1 MAVRIMVGDVRE
13 KLAEMADESVHCVVT
28 SPPYWGL
35 RDYQLPPQVW
45 GGDADCEH
53 EWREETRKGISGGT
67 DNPYAEKL
75 KIKGSENYQV
85 VPDSTFAFC
94 RHCNAWRGSLGL
106 EPTPDLY
113 LEHMVA
119 VFREVR
125 RVLRSDGTV
134 WLNMGDS
141 YTSGGRK
148 ERDPGQ
154 SKLHPA
160 FQGDAFADGLRPDTP
175 DGLKPKDLC
184 MMPARLALA
193 LQCDGWWLRS
203 EIVWAKPNPMP
214 ESIRDRPTSAHEKMF
229 LLSKAARYFYDSEA
243 VREPVSESTIARWGD
258 EPTRNLPNGAPTFEH
273 VPGGNTCGVDPGG
286 RNLRNVWNI
295 ATQPYPEAHFAT
307 FPTALVEPCI
317 KAGSSEKG
325 CCPECGAPWVREREK
340 TQTICANSKGSRFDR
355 SKTAARDGGERTQ
368 TGERFETKTTGW
380 SPSCGHTVFEGN
392 EQSMAEW
399 EASEDFPHGAMPC
412 TVLDP
417 FAGSG
422 TTGLVA
428 DRLGRDAI
436 LIELNPEYAAMAEK
450 RLHADA
456 GMFAEVAI

>member
-1 MAVRIMVGDVRE
+1 M
-13 KLAEMADESVHCVVT
+13 T
-28 SPPYWGL
+28 WGL
-35 RDYQLPPQVW
+35 RDYGLEPQVW

-53 EWREETRKGISGGT
+53 EWREPFKRQGMTGGLTEKQVTNSGSYHAPT
-67 DNPYAEKL
+67 EQ
-75 KIKGSENYQV
+75 S
-85 VPDSTFAFC
+85 FC
-94 RHCNAWRGSLGL
+94 RRCNAWRGSLGL

-113 LEHMVA
+113 LTHMVT

-125 RVLRSDGTV
+125 RVLRKDATL

-175 DGLKPKDLC
+175 EGLKPKDLC

-193 LQCDGWWLRS
+193 LQADGWWLRS

-214 ESIRDRPTSAHEKMF
+214 ESITDRPTSSHEKVF
-229 LLSKAARYFYDSEA
+229 LLSKSARYFYDAEA
-243 VREPVSESTIARWGD
+243 VREKGSPERPWGKLTRQKPEHNSDGRGERFDQYRND
-258 EPTRNLPNGAPTFEH
+258 EQS
-273 VPGGNTCGVDPGG
+273 
-286 RNLRNVWNI
+286 RNLRNVWHI

-317 KAGSSEKG
+317 KAGTSEKG
-325 CCPECGAPWVREREK
+325 CCPECGAPWVRELNTQRGVSDRE
-340 TQTICANSKGSRFDR
+340 ARGKGLTSPRN
-355 SKTAARDGGERTQ
+355 DGNAWNENNGRGFMPTN
-368 TGERFETKTTGW
+368 FETTGW
-380 SPSCGHTVFEGN
+380 SPSCECHVFPLTPG
-392 EQSMAEW
+392 
-399 EASEDFPHGAMPC
+399 
-412 TVLDP
+412 VILDP

-436 LIELNPEYAAMAEK
+436 LIELNPEYAVMAEK

-456 GMFAEVAI
+456 GMFAEVAT